1 MHLRVMALVANRSQ
15 NEHVKRQKDLVQR
28 AVKFDYDFRKAYS
41 PSREISSTQLET
53 SVLQQANQSHLKVAQ
68 DNISTTD
75 PYQMFKP
82 KINKKS
88 EKLDKKVM
96 NKYLSQAKS
105 TYNFPIQE
113 RPELILMKGQ
123 EYKSRIEKRQ

>member
-1 MHLRVMALVANRSQ
+1 MHQRVMALVANRSQ

-28 AVKFDYDFRKAYS
+28 AVKFDYDFRKAAS
-41 PSREISSTQLET
+41 PSREITSTQLET

-68 DNISTTD
+68 DNISTAD

-88 EKLDKKVM
+88 EKLDKKVT
-96 NKYLSQAKS
+96 NKYLS
-105 TYNFPIQE
+105 
-113 RPELILMKGQ
+113 
-123 EYKSRIEKRQ
+123 